1 MQIDALYVYR
11 VPDFLGIEGIDTK
24 NIKNGQDCEKLYNF
38 KYINL
43 ENSRKRPSNINL
55 VLF

>member
-24 NIKNGQDCEKLYNF
+24 NIKNGQDCEV
-38 KYINL
+38 I
-43 ENSRKRPSNINL
+43 
-55 VLF
+55 